1 MNAHASV
8 PIGRLSH
15 RLTLESPVRT
25 PDGGGG
31 WTVVWEAVADMWG
44 AVEMPSGRERVEG
57 GRLSGTANARITIR
71 YRDDVTPAMRF
82 RNGAQVFEIRTVLD
96 VDGRRR
102 YLRCDC
108 ERRDQ

>member
-1 MNAHASV
+1 MNAPANF

-31 WTVVWEAVADMWG
+31 CAITWEAIADMWA
-44 AVEMPSGRERVEG
+44 AVETPAGSERVEG
-57 GRLSGTANARITIR
+57 GRLSGTAKTRITIR
-71 YRDDVTPAMRF
+71 NRDDVTPAMRF
-82 RNGAQVFEIRTVLD
+82 RTGAQVFEIIAVRD

-102 YLRCDC
+102 YLVCDC